1 MKRLLLLLLTAAMLV
16 LFTAALSHAT
26 DPETVTVTFTMP
38 ENHYYMYIYSD
49 EHNLGEYRTAQSL
62 TLEVEKGHVL
72 TAEDVEPFTVHC
84 PDTHA
89 NVHKYCRVT
98 MTGWDRDPVGME
110 ITEDTEFFAQMNE
123 NTCTVT
129 VRMDEGFYDICNER
143 YESFDV
149 HVDKGYTI
157 TEDDVERFS
166 TAFMYGPPGSKPQY
180 EIIDLSPDPLGMVV
194 EEDITIVAD
203 GIKRVYFAYYTPDFT
218 TGEYR
223 FDHDSSYDYVYEGT
237 ALKREDL
244 NDIYKYIDADKDD
257 IVEAYWD
264 VTDEQLSAVHPT
276 SLGYFEIYGRVTLR
290 GDCNQDILRN
300 TADAVA
306 VLRYAAKLHTF
317 TEVQQKAAD
326 TNKDGKVNT
335 ADAVLMLQYAA
346 GISD

>member
-1 MKRLLLLLLTAAMLV
+1 
-16 LFTAALSHAT
+16 HAT

-72 TAEDVEPFTVHC
+72 TEEDVEPFTVHC
-84 PDTHA
+84 PDNHG
-89 NVHKYCRVT
+89 NIHKYCRVT

-110 ITEDTEFFAQMNE
+110 ITEDTEFFAQMSE
-123 NTCTVT
+123 DACTVT
-129 VRMDEGFYDICNER
+129 VRMDEGCYVAGSDR

-149 HVDKGYTI
+149 EVDKGYTI
-157 TEDDVERFS
+157 TEDDVRRFS
-166 TAFMYGPPGSKPQY
+166 TAHQYLDTMGGGPTYDIVGLTP
-180 EIIDLSPDPLGMVV
+180 EPLGMVV
-194 EEDITIVAD
+194 EEDITIIANAKTR
-203 GIKRVYFAYYTPDFT
+203 IYLEYYLPDFE
-218 TGEYR
+218 TGEYYTFIGWPNHFAYR
-223 FDHDSSYDYVYEGT
+223 GEPYPREELMDIDS
-237 ALKREDL
+237 ALESKNLDV
-244 NDIYKYIDADKDD
+244 I
-257 IVEAYWD
+257 EAYWD
-264 VTDEQLSAVHPT
+264 VTDEQLSAVYAT
-276 SLGYFEIYGRVTLR
+276 SLGCFEIYGKVTLR

-317 TEVQQKAAD
+317 TEVQEKAAD

-346 GISD
+346 GISEQS